1 MALDGERWFSEPF
14 GEEGIAFSLE
24 ITEKLHEEQ
33 TPFQHI
39 EVYQTRHWG
48 RLLVIDGCVMLTSRD
63 NFTYHEMMAHPVL
76 FTHPAPR
83 NVLIIGGG
91 DCGMLQEVLRHPGV
105 ERCVQVDIDE
115 RVTRASEQ
123 FFPELCQAN
132 NDPRAELLFQDGVQ
146 YIKDLPAGSVDV
158 LIVDSTD
165 PVGPAEGLFGEA
177 FFRDVHRAV
186 ADDGL
191 IVQQSE
197 SPILH
202 VDTILKDLHAAMR
215 GAGFS
220 RVATLQYPVCSYPSG
235 WWSATMAGKG
245 ADLTQFREA
254 DAANKPF
261 RTQYY
266 NAGIHRGA
274 LAVPEFCRHLLT
286 DQ

>member
-1 MALDGERWFSEPF
+1 MALDSERWFSEPF
-14 GEEGIAFSLE
+14 GDEGIAFSLE

-33 TPFQHI
+33 TPYQRI
-39 EVYQTRHWG
+39 EVFETRHWG
-48 RLLVIDGCVMLTSRD
+48 RLLVIDGCVMLTGRD

-76 FTHPAPR
+76 FTHPDPR

-115 RVTRASEQ
+115 RVTRASER
-123 FFPELCQAN
+123 FFPELCAAN
-132 NDPRAELLFQDGVQ
+132 GDPRAELLFQDGVQ

-266 NAGIHRGA
+266 NAAIHRGA